1 MSSNLSDMK
10 KIAISIIALALLTG
24 CKKDEPTKEKS
35 SNIDQEELLVT
46 LNTLPVE
53 TTNGR
58 GAVIKSNISY
68 GQDGFN
74 FELGVCW
81 STSPSP
87 TVDNQSNQGV
97 ITFTNAGNQIQA
109 AYNIGDSLDFST
121 VVFGLLTNTKYYI
134 RSFVE
139 TVNGIA
145 YGNEESFTT
154 ASSNNDGTGV
164 IDFDGNNYK
173 TVIIGNQEWMA
184 ENLRA
189 SKYANGD
196 SIINIE
202 DSTQW
207 SNSTSGAFCWK
218 NNNEVN
224 DTNSGK
230 IYNWHAITD
239 ARNIC
244 PSGWHV
250 ANKNDWDNLVNQ
262 LKTDGFE
269 DKVYSALG
277 SMHDLGTGYYGFN
290 SDTGSVR
297 YSNNPN
303 GLEFCNTSGAWWS
316 IEENGSIK
324 SGEFF
329 NASGNQFFGNYTY
342 YDPSFNVRCVK
353 D

>member
-1 MSSNLSDMK
+1 MK

-24 CKKDEPTKEKS
+24 CKKDEPTKENS

-58 GAVIKSNISY
+58 GAVVKSNISY
-68 GQDGFN
+68 RQDVFN
-74 FELGVCW
+74 IDLGVCW

-87 TVDNQSNQGV
+87 TVDNQSNHGA

-109 AYNIGDSLDFST
+109 PYNIGDSLDFST
-121 VVFGLLTNTKYYI
+121 VVSGLLANTKYYI
-134 RSFVE
+134 RSFVACAG
-139 TVNGIA
+139 NGIA

-164 IDFDGNNYK
+164 IDFDDNNYK

-196 SIINIE
+196 SIIHIE

-224 DTNSGK
+224 ETNSGK

-277 SMHDLGTGYYGFN
+277 SMHDLVTGYYGFN
-290 SDTGSVR
+290 SDAGSVR
-297 YSNNPN
+297 YSNNPSF
-303 GLEFCNTSGAWWS
+303 EFCNTSGTWWS
-316 IEENGSIK
+316 IEENDSIK
-324 SGEFF
+324 SGKFF
-329 NASGNQFFGNYTY
+329 ATMENQFFGNNTY

>member
-1 MSSNLSDMK
+1 MSSNLNDMK

-24 CKKDEPTKEKS
+24 CKKDEPTKENS

-58 GAVIKSNISY
+58 GAVVKSNISY
-68 GQDGFN
+68 GQDVFN
-74 FELGVCW
+74 IDLGVCW

-87 TVDNQSNQGV
+87 TVDNQSNHGA

-109 AYNIGDSLDFST
+109 PYNIGDSLDFST
-121 VVFGLLTNTKYYI
+121 VVSGLLANTKYYI
-134 RSFVE
+134 RSFVACAG
-139 TVNGIA
+139 NGIA

-164 IDFDGNNYK
+164 IDFDDNNYK

-196 SIINIE
+196 SIIHIE

-224 DTNSGK
+224 ETNSGK

-277 SMHDLGTGYYGFN
+277 SMHDLVTGYYGFN
-290 SDTGSVR
+290 SDAGSVR
-297 YSNNPN
+297 YSNNPSF
-303 GLEFCNTSGAWWS
+303 EFCNTSGTWWS
-316 IEENGSIK
+316 IEENDSIK
-324 SGEFF
+324 SGKFF
-329 NASGNQFFGNYTY
+329 ATMENQFFGNNTY

>member
-1 MSSNLSDMK
+1 MK

-24 CKKDEPTKEKS
+24 CKKDEPTKENS

-58 GAVIKSNISY
+58 GAVVKSNISY
-68 GQDGFN
+68 GQDVFN
-74 FELGVCW
+74 IDLGVCW

-87 TVDNQSNQGV
+87 TVDNQSNHGA

-109 AYNIGDSLDFST
+109 PYNIGDSLDFST
-121 VVFGLLTNTKYYI
+121 VVSGLLANTKYYI
-134 RSFVE
+134 RSFVACAG
-139 TVNGIA
+139 NGIA

-207 SNSTSGAFCWK
+207 SNSKSGAFCWK

-224 DTNSGK
+224 ETNSGK

-297 YSNNPN
+297 YGNHPN
-303 GLEFCNTSGAWWS
+303 GLEFCNTSGIWWS
-316 IEENGSIK
+316 IEENDSIK
-324 SGEFF
+324 SGKFF
-329 NASGNQFFGNYTY
+329 HPMNNQLFRNYTY
-342 YDPSFNVRCVK
+342 LDLSANVRCVK
-353 D
+353 N

>member
-1 MSSNLSDMK
+1 MK

-24 CKKDEPTKEKS
+24 CKKDEPTKENS

-58 GAVIKSNISY
+58 GAVVKSNISY
-68 GQDGFN
+68 GQDVFN
-74 FELGVCW
+74 IDLGVCW

-87 TVDNQSNQGV
+87 TVDNQSNHGA

-109 AYNIGDSLDFST
+109 PYNIGDSLDFST
-121 VVFGLLTNTKYYI
+121 VVSGLLANTKYYI
-134 RSFVE
+134 RSFVACAG
-139 TVNGIA
+139 NGIA

-164 IDFDGNNYK
+164 IDFDDNNYK

-196 SIINIE
+196 SIIHIE

-218 NNNEVN
+218 NNNGVN
-224 DTNSGK
+224 ETNSGK

-277 SMHDLGTGYYGFN
+277 SMHDLVTGYYGFN
-290 SDTGSVR
+290 SDAGSVR
-297 YSNNPN
+297 YSNNPSF
-303 GLEFCNTSGAWWS
+303 EFCNTSGTWWS
-316 IEENGSIK
+316 IEENDSIK
-324 SGEFF
+324 SGKFF
-329 NASGNQFFGNYTY
+329 ATMENQFFGNNTY

>member
-1 MSSNLSDMK
+1 MK

-24 CKKDEPTKEKS
+24 CKKDEPTKENS

-58 GAVIKSNISY
+58 GAVVKSNISY
-68 GQDGFN
+68 RQDVFN
-74 FELGVCW
+74 IDLGVCW

-87 TVDNQSNQGV
+87 TVDNQSNHGA

-109 AYNIGDSLDFST
+109 PYNIGDSLDFST
-121 VVFGLLTNTKYYI
+121 VVSGLLANTKYYI
-134 RSFVE
+134 RSFVACAG
-139 TVNGIA
+139 NGIA

-164 IDFDGNNYK
+164 IDFDDNNYK

-196 SIINIE
+196 SIIHIE

-218 NNNEVN
+218 NNNGVN
-224 DTNSGK
+224 ETNSGK

-277 SMHDLGTGYYGFN
+277 SMHDLVTGYYGFN
-290 SDTGSVR
+290 SDAGSVR
-297 YSNNPN
+297 YSNNPSF
-303 GLEFCNTSGAWWS
+303 EFCNTSGTWWS
-316 IEENGSIK
+316 IEENDSIK
-324 SGEFF
+324 SGKFF
-329 NASGNQFFGNYTY
+329 ATMENQFFGNNTY